1 MKITLYV
8 DENIL
13 NILALCAKCTGYLLH
28 SQNSCKQTV
37 ASCQKNVIGF
47 KGTFF
52 NYVDKILAF
61 FVYLP
66 TPGWHLWRISFTV
79 KYKVKSAYRWHF

>member
-37 ASCQKNVIGF
+37 ASCQKMSSALG
-47 KGTFF
+47 
-52 NYVDKILAF
+52 DIL
-61 FVYLP
+61 
-66 TPGWHLWRISFTV
+66 
-79 KYKVKSAYRWHF
+79 